1 MCPKE
6 SRTLP
11 RLRLEEVTGQHQV
24 LRRQEE
30 ASEQDRLHGHPV
42 RGGRVPRRRRGRRGQ
57 DPGTSLLPTSSGS
70 SSSSCWKYPGSR
82 IEMMD
87 NLYFV
92 IMIQM

>member
-30 ASEQDRLHGHPV
+30 ASVRDRLQDRPL

-57 DPGTSLLPTSSGS
+57 DQVRVHIQHQVVTGRQLEVSMLRV
-70 SSSSCWKYPGSR
+70 R
-82 IEMMD
+82 I
-87 NLYFV
+87 
-92 IMIQM
+92 

>member
-30 ASEQDRLHGHPV
+30 PSVRDHHHQEGHPV
-42 RGGRVPRRRRGRRGQ
+42 EGRVPRRRRGRRRQ
-57 DPGTSLLPTSSGS
+57 DQVRVHIQHQVVTGRQLEVSMPRVP
-70 SSSSCWKYPGSR
+70 
-82 IEMMD
+82 EM
-87 NLYFV
+87 
-92 IMIQM
+92 IK

>member
-30 ASEQDRLHGHPV
+30 ASVRDHHHPEGHSV
-42 RGGRVPRRRRGRRGQ
+42 EGRVPCCRRGRRGQ
-57 DPGTSLLPTSSGS
+57 DQV
-70 SSSSCWKYPGSR
+70 C
-82 IEMMD
+82 
-87 NLYFV
+87 V
-92 IMIQM
+92 HIQHQVVTGRQ

>member
-30 ASEQDRLHGHPV
+30 APVRDHHHQEGHPV
-42 RGGRVPRRRRGRRGQ
+42 EGRVPRRRRGRRGQ
-57 DPGTSLLPTSSGS
+57 GQV
-70 SSSSCWKYPGSR
+70 R
-82 IEMMD
+82 
-87 NLYFV
+87 V
-92 IMIQM
+92 HIQHQVVTGRQ